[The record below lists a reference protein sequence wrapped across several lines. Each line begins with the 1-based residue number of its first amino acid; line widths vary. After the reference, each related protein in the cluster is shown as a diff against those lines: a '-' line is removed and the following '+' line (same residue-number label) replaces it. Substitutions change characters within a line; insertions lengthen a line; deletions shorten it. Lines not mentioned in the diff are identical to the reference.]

1 MIYLLS
7 DTLERQIHPPEGSC
21 AQSIHESAHFQ
32 TEFQI
37 FMTSYDTMLLNKNEC
52 KHKEFLHAN
61 SIPHDRMAMEVL
73 ATLWCQCCGVK
84 FYSAIK
90 SRGWL
95 CKDMSL
101 RRWPHNPY
109 DRNCVE
115 VIRSEGGTKLGH
127 VDRAAAEWLSP
138 LLKGPF
144 KMTG

>member
-1 MIYLLS
+1 MTAWPWKFWQLYGAS
-7 DTLERQIHPPEGSC
+7 
-21 AQSIHESAHFQ
+21 AAES
-32 TEFQI
+32 
-37 FMTSYDTMLLNKNEC
+37 SL
-52 KHKEFLHAN
+52 
-61 SIPHDRMAMEVL
+61 
-73 ATLWCQCCGVK
+73 
-84 FYSAIK
+84 YSAIK